1 MSDANTL
8 LNRAKSAL
16 IAHDYAL
23 AARIYK
29 NLIMEEPDNVDYK
42 IQLGNLYTKAGKDDQ
57 ALTIFQQI
65 NKNNSEN
72 LDVLIAI
79 SGIYRRQK
87 KYEESV
93 VIFVPQVLDYSRQAL
108 RDVTGV
114 SNARRLGGYI
124 NTEGRKIKQNVLLR
138 TANLSHITDGGIN
151 ALKNKYKVSDI
162 IDLRYDREL
171 NAHTTDKDIEGVN
184 HHSVPMS
191 ATKDTAG
198 QVFSQH
204 PELFEKMQELQKNA
218 GKPGGSLK
226 LSIFQAEV
234 GVINVQK
241 HIEYFESDE
250 AVGYYR
256 DVFNIILNKPEDAD
270 LRYNIIYT
278 AAVYPEV
285 METNIDDLTKQYGSV
300 KNFLREKVGLTDD
313 DFAKLRKL
321 YLED

>member
-93 VIFVPQVLDYSRQAL
+93 GILERALVMCKGSPKDRAKISYNLGFTYRQMGNYDDAILCFEEVVEENPSDVLANNHLGAIYAL
-108 RDVTGV
+108 QEKHTKAIEAYNRG
-114 SNARRLGGYI
+114 
-124 NTEGRKIKQNVLLR
+124 
-138 TANLSHITDGGIN
+138 
-151 ALKNKYKVSDI
+151 LKFDSY
-162 IDLRYDREL
+162 
-171 NAHTTDKDIEGVN
+171 
-184 HHSVPMS
+184 
-191 ATKDTAG
+191 
-198 QVFSQH
+198 H
-204 PELFEKMQELQKNA
+204 PILQ
-218 GKPGGSLK
+218 
-226 LSIFQAEV
+226 
-234 GVINVQK
+234 
-241 HIEYFESDE
+241 
-250 AVGYYR
+250 
-256 DVFNIILNKPEDAD
+256 FNILA
-270 LRYNIIYT
+270 
-278 AAVYPEV
+278 
-285 METNIDDLTKQYGSV
+285 
-300 KNFLREKVGLTDD
+300 
-313 DFAKLRKL
+313 
-321 YLED
+321 

>member
-1 MSDANTL
+1 MHSFNVQYCRLCRGNISDLGLAEGYNKVVI
-8 LNRAKSAL
+8 RAEAS
-16 IAHDYAL
+16 D
-23 AARIYK
+23 
-29 NLIMEEPDNVDYK
+29 
-42 IQLGNLYTKAGKDDQ
+42 G
-57 ALTIFQQI
+57 
-65 NKNNSEN
+65 
-72 LDVLIAI
+72 
-79 SGIYRRQK
+79 K

-93 VIFVPQVLDYSRQAL
+93 VIFVPQVLDYSKQAL

-114 SNARRLGGYI
+114 SNARQLGGYI

-198 QVFSQH
+198 QAFSQH

-285 METNIDDLTKQYGSV
+285 METNIDDLTKQCGSV